1 MITLIQFVIH
11 FFICGAIMIMWQPI
25 LTVAGYEN
33 PMYVGATIQEI
44 ALRDA
49 FWYFGLILG
58 VIGMFGNILWY
69 YNELKLKAA
78 SEL

>member
-11 FFICGAIMIMWQPI
+11 FFLCAAIMMMWQPI
-25 LTVAGYEN
+25 LTMAGYEN
-33 PMYVGATIQEI
+33 TMYDDASLQEI
-44 ALRDA
+44 ALRDS

-69 YNELKLKAA
+69 YNELRMNA
-78 SEL
+78 SREL